1 MHPHDYGLLKIAYSV
16 DELRDVLPLGRTKIY
31 EAIKLG
37 LLKRVKIGRRT
48 AILATDIAAF
58 LSTLRAEGGAR

>member
-16 DELRDVLPLGRTKIY
+16 NELRDILPLGRTKIY
-31 EAIKLG
+31 EAINAG

-48 AILATDIAAF
+48 AFLATDVAAF
-58 LSTLRAEGGAR
+58 LSVLRAEGGAQ